1 MKIGYYVQGTVDEAF
16 VKGLA
21 KRKRYCPDATMEQG
35 RFRGRS
41 GTSLR
46 REIRQAL
53 LDLKEDKGC
62 DYMVVLTDA
71 DDAEWRD
78 IYNREW
84 NKVPEDCKHITV
96 FGVANRNIECWL
108 SIDRPALA
116 AELGCKAEDI
126 PADNPSGFVKRKF
139 GVGSRGTER
148 QVGEKRI
155 EKFVS
160 EVSFYHWLRNCKSFE
175 HFWDQIYTLSKQANC
190 SIPNERERP

>member
-21 KRKRYCPDATMEQG
+21 KRKGYRPDATMEQG
-35 RFRGRS
+35 KFRGRS
-41 GTSLR
+41 GASLR

-53 LDLKEDKGC
+53 LDLKNNHSC
-62 DYMVVLTDA
+62 DYLVVLTDA
-71 DDAEWRD
+71 DEANWRD
-78 IYNREW
+78 VYNREW
-84 NKVPEDCKHITV
+84 KKVPSECQHITV

-116 AELGCKAEDI
+116 TELGCKAEDI
-126 PADNPSGFVKRKF
+126 PTDDPSGFVKRRF
-139 GVGSRGTER
+139 GTGARGQVRHEGKER
-148 QVGEKRI
+148 IQN
-155 EKFVS
+155 FVS

-175 HFWDQIYTLSKQANC
+175 HFWDQIYKLSKQANC